1 MYNAEQGLERKGGR
15 EKMICTKRKYKDSKN
30 RQHRPENVTQVQY
43 IDMKEKMYKKG
54 MYKYKKVGKNEIF
67 VAFVV
72 LGFERR
78 R

>member
-1 MYNAEQGLERKGGR
+1 M
-15 EKMICTKRKYKDSKN
+15 MCTKRKYKDSKN
-30 RQHRPENVTQVQY
+30 RQHRTGERNTSTIY
-43 IDMKEKMYKKG
+43 RHEKTEKAKMYKKG
-54 MYKYKKVGKNEIF
+54 MYKYKKVGKNENF